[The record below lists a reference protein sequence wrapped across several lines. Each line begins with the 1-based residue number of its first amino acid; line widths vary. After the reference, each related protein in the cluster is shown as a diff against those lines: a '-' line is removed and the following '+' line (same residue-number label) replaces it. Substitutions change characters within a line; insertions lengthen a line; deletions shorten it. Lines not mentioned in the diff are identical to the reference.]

1 MIARE
6 CLNKL
11 DDRRNTENWEWHDEV
26 WCRSQGTRMLI
37 SVKHCY
43 FFQCLEIEG
52 NLEYLSLR
60 MRLTKICG
68 CMPLQHTGL
77 KIRKLDHIWI
87 NLNCKANDKGESK
100 AQKILS
106 L

>member
-11 DDRRNTENWEWHDEV
+11 DDHRNTENWEWHDEV

-43 FFQCLEIEG
+43 FFSVSR
-52 NLEYLSLR
+52 NR
-60 MRLTKICG
+60 
-68 CMPLQHTGL
+68 
-77 KIRKLDHIWI
+77 RKSRIPI
-87 NLNCKANDKGESK
+87 SK
-100 AQKILS
+100 DEVN
-106 L
+106 